1 MTNFDIIKKLSDS
14 EITEIL
20 TRALKTPYL
29 NTGAD
34 ESLGIKDGVEL
45 FESNSLNLLG
55 AAADELRKRSA
66 GELVTFVVDRNI
78 NYTNICSSR
87 CKFCAFYREA
97 DAEDAFVLT
106 IEEIMAKVDEAV
118 KLGATQILL
127 QGGLNPSLTIDYYE
141 EMLRQV
147 KKRFQVQMHAFSPP
161 EIVHLSK
168 LYGLSIKETISRL
181 HEAGLDSIP
190 GGGAEILDDRVRRN
204 VSPNKIEWRQ
214 WRDVMLTAHSL
225 GIPTTATMVFGHA
238 ETLEERI
245 KHIIRIREMQKKYR
259 GFTAF
264 IPWSFQFDESKN
276 INPFRRIHQTENTQ
290 LHGYSTG
297 IDYLK
302 MVAVSRILLDG
313 YIKNIQA
320 SWVTQGLSVAQIALN
335 FGANDLG
342 GTMIEENVVRA
353 AGVPFH
359 SKSVDEFVHIVKKMG
374 RPVAKR
380 DTLYNIIERY

>member
-1 MTNFDIIKKLSDS
+1 MTNFEIIKKFSDNDAVS
-14 EITEIL
+14 EILCRVLDREPIG
-20 TRALKTPYL
+20 LKE
-29 NTGAD
+29 GV
-34 ESLGIKDGVEL
+34 SLL
-45 FESNSLNLLG
+45 ESNNLNLLG
-55 AAADELRKRSA
+55 AAADELRKQSV

-78 NYTNICSSR
+78 NYTNVCSSK

-97 DAEDAFVLT
+97 GAEDAYVLS
-106 IEEIMAKVDEAV
+106 IEEILSKVDEAV

-127 QGGLNPSLTIDYYE
+127 QGGLNPDIPIDYYE
-141 EMLRQV
+141 DMLRRV
-147 KKRFQVQMHAFSPP
+147 KSRFNVQMHAFSPP
-161 EIVHLSK
+161 EIVHISK
-168 LYGLSIKETISRL
+168 LYGASIRETISRL

-190 GGGAEILDDRVRRN
+190 GGGAEILDDRVRGSI
-204 VSPNKIEWRQ
+204 SPNKIGWKQ
-214 WRDVMLTAHSL
+214 WGEVMLAAHSL

-238 ETLEERI
+238 ETLEERV
-245 KHIIRIREMQKKYR
+245 KHITRVRDMQEKYG

-264 IPWSFQFDESKN
+264 IPWSFQ
-276 INPFRRIHQTENTQ
+276 PENTQ
-290 LHGYSTG
+290 LEGGATG
-297 IDYLK
+297 MDYLK
-302 MVAVSRILLDG
+302 MVAVSRILLNG

-320 SWVTQGLSVAQIALN
+320 SWVTQGLSMAQVALN

-359 SKSVDEFVHIVKKMG
+359 SKSIEEFVHIAKKLG